1 MANERLNNYRKTKI
15 IKETYE
21 FCPFEKIRDNRDMFA
36 RWKSFCYTKERC
48 LIVLARGRST
58 HREISLY
65 CFENGDKPCVIFN
78 VVREQLCTN
87 KGLEIMER
95 MVYTDPRFFS
105 GKSTTIV
112 GMIDI

>member
-1 MANERLNNYRKTKI
+1 MEVILVAYN
-15 IKETYE
+15 
-21 FCPFEKIRDNRDMFA
+21 P
-36 RWKSFCYTKERC
+36 CYTKERC

-65 CFENGDKPCVIFN
+65 SFENGDKPCVIFN

-95 MVYTDPRFFS
+95 MVHTDPDFFQENQPRS
-105 GKSTTIV
+105 LKRLTF
-112 GMIDI
+112 